1 MIDWTDAVNG
11 QARRKGILTRL
22 KSDWPEGSGDVLGLR
37 KINVFVTSLSGER
50 LWDVE
55 RELPGQI
62 QIAVNINMLGIEE
75 QTDGT
80 LQAPFVF
87 TVNFTPAIAQISI
100 KGRAKIQ
107 GERDEMQKMLEE
119 HKQQKTPPVQIVQ
132 AVSSTAI
139 AEAILISKTIG
150 IPPPLPPLPSPP
162 AAQAPPKTE
171 SRYTT

>member
-1 MIDWTDAVNG
+1 VKNASVVVVWF
-11 QARRKGILTRL
+11 
-22 KSDWPEGSGDVLGLR
+22 GLR
-37 KINVFVTSLSGER
+37 KVSVFVTNLSGER

-55 RELPGQI
+55 RELPSQI

-75 QTDGT
+75 QTDGS

-100 KGRAKIQ
+100 KGRARIQ
-107 GERDEMQKMLEE
+107 GERDEMQRIVEE
-119 HKQQKTPPVQIVQ
+119 HKQQKSPPAQIVQ

-139 AEAILISKTIG
+139 AEAILISKAIG

-162 AAQAPPKTE
+162 TTQAPPKTD
-171 SRYTT
+171 SRYTA

>member
-1 MIDWTDAVNG
+1 MAV
-11 QARRKGILTRL
+11 
-22 KSDWPEGSGDVLGLR
+22 WLGLR
-37 KINVFVTSLSGER
+37 KVSVFVTNLSGER

-55 RELPGQI
+55 RELPSQI

-75 QTDGT
+75 QSDGS

-100 KGRAKIQ
+100 RGHAKIQ
-107 GERDEMQKMLEE
+107 GERDEMQRILQE
-119 HKQQKTPPVQIVQ
+119 HKEQKSPPVQIVQ

-162 AAQAPPKTE
+162 TTQAPAKTDT
-171 SRYTT
+171 RYTA